1 MQLSTITSKAHA
13 LYSFMFT
20 NEFVRFEEV
29 LVETEEYFMAI
40 VPEIVTFV
48 CCYRE
53 WTFRTLLPAGPMG
66 WLCVL
71 C

>member
-53 WTFRTLLPAGPMG
+53 
-66 WLCVL
+66 
-71 C
+71 